1 MKIIKRNGSEVEFD
15 VTKIVAAV
23 NKANA
28 VVDADRRLDTEK
40 VIGLASEVE
49 KLCSDMNRAVSVE
62 EIQDMVENHI
72 MKYGAF
78 ELARKYITYRYVQ
91 SLRRR
96 SNTTD
101 DKILS
106 LIDCENEEVK
116 AGKFQ

>member
-49 KLCSDMNRAVSVE
+49 KLCSDQT
-62 EIQDMVENHI
+62 QD
-72 MKYGAF
+72 YFF
-78 ELARKYITYRYVQ
+78 EQRCLQ
-91 SLRRR
+91 
-96 SNTTD
+96 
-101 DKILS
+101 KIRVRL
-106 LIDCENEEVK
+106 
-116 AGKFQ
+116 